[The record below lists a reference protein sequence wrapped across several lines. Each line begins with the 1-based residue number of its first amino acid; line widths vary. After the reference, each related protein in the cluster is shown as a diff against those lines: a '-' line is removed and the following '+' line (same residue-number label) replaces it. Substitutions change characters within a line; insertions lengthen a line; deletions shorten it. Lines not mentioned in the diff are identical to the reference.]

1 MQPPQPYQSNSNRNQ
16 GRIGWPC
23 PRAILTAVQTL
34 KPLETSL
41 STVLFGQEQVIRE
54 LLATA
59 VAGGH
64 ALLEGLPGLGKT
76 LLAKAFA
83 EASGLSHR
91 RIPFTPDLLPT
102 DVTGTEILEDSQF
115 VFCPGP
121 LFAQVVLADEIN
133 RATPK
138 TQSALL
144 EAMQERG
151 VTVSGT
157 GYALPEPFMVL
168 ATQNPLELEGTYPL
182 PEAQLDRFMAKISV
196 QAPPRSTWIKILSE
210 EPANP
215 TPVGGLD
222 LLAAR
227 AESRQVVVSQTAL
240 EAIANTAQLA
250 SENKQLRMALSPR
263 GAKAWLNLAK
273 ALAYLAGR
281 PHLDWED
288 MRSAALPALSH
299 RLLLTEE
306 AQFEGVTVDAILQDL
321 LRRTMAK

>member
-1 MQPPQPYQSNSNRNQ
+1 MSNVRFQLSALQ
-16 GRIGWPC
+16 
-23 PRAILTAVQTL
+23 TA
-34 KPLETSL
+34 L
-41 STVLFGQEQVIRE
+41 SQVLFGQEQVIRE

-83 EASGLSHR
+83 EASGLSYR
-91 RIPFTPDLLPT
+91 RIQFTPDLLPA
-102 DVTGTEILEDSQF
+102 DVTGTEILEDGQF
-115 VFCPGP
+115 VFRPGP
-121 LFAQVVLADEIN
+121 IFAQVVLADEIN

-151 VTVSGT
+151 VTVGGT
-157 GYALPEPFMVL
+157 RYTLPEPFVVL

-182 PEAQLDRFMAKISV
+182 PEAQLDRFMSKITV
-196 QAPPRSTWIKILSE
+196 QAPPRATWIKILSE
-210 EPANP
+210 EPASP
-215 TPVGGLD
+215 TPVAGLD
-222 LLAAR
+222 LLLAR
-227 AESRQVVVSQTAL
+227 AESRQVVVSQPAL

-250 SENKQLRMALSPR
+250 SEEKHLRMGLSPR
-263 GAKAWLNLAK
+263 GAKAWLGLAR

-281 PHLDWED
+281 AHLDWED
-288 MRSAALPALSH
+288 LRSAAMPALSH

-306 AQFEGVTVDAILQDL
+306 AQFEGLQVAKIIQDL
-321 LRRTMAK
+321 LRRTMPK

>member
-1 MQPPQPYQSNSNRNQ
+1 VSEAR
-16 GRIGWPC
+16 
-23 PRAILTAVQTL
+23 VQVSVLQTTL
-34 KPLETSL
+34 SQ
-41 STVLFGQEQVIRE
+41 VLFGQEQVIRE

-83 EASGLSHR
+83 EASGLSYR
-91 RIPFTPDLLPT
+91 RIQFTPDLLPA
-102 DVTGTEILEDSQF
+102 DVTGTEILEDGQF
-115 VFCPGP
+115 VFRQGP
-121 LFAQVVLADEIN
+121 VFAQVVLADEIN

-157 GYALPEPFMVL
+157 RYPLPEPFLVL

-182 PEAQLDRFMAKISV
+182 PEAQLDRFMAKITV
-196 QAPPRSTWIKILSE
+196 QAPPRATWIRILSE
-210 EPANP
+210 EPSP
-215 TPVGGLD
+215 PQPVKGLN
-222 LLAAR
+222 LLEAR
-227 AESRQVVVSQTAL
+227 AEAQQVVVSQPAL

-250 SENKQLRMALSPR
+250 SEEKHLRMGLSPR
-263 GAKAWLNLAK
+263 GAKAWLALAK
-273 ALAYLAGR
+273 ALAYLEGR
-281 PHLDWED
+281 AHLDWED
-288 MRSAALPALSH
+288 LRSAAMPALSH

-306 AQFEGVTVDAILQDL
+306 AQFEGIQIAQIIQDL
-321 LRRTMAK
+321 LRRTMPK

>member
-1 MQPPQPYQSNSNRNQ
+1 MSEAR
-16 GRIGWPC
+16 
-23 PRAILTAVQTL
+23 VQVSVLQTTL
-34 KPLETSL
+34 SQ
-41 STVLFGQEQVIRE
+41 VLFGQEQVIRE

-83 EASGLSHR
+83 EASGLSYR
-91 RIPFTPDLLPT
+91 RIQFTPDLLPA
-102 DVTGTEILEDSQF
+102 DVTGTEILEDGRF
-115 VFCPGP
+115 VFRQGP
-121 LFAQVVLADEIN
+121 IFAQVVLADEIN

-157 GYALPEPFMVL
+157 RYPLPEPFLVL

-182 PEAQLDRFMAKISV
+182 PEAQLDRFMAKITV
-196 QAPPRSTWIKILSE
+196 QAPPRATWIRILSE
-210 EPANP
+210 EPSP
-215 TPVGGLD
+215 PQPVKGLN
-222 LLAAR
+222 LLEAR
-227 AESRQVVVSQTAL
+227 AEAQQVVVSQPAL

-250 SENKQLRMALSPR
+250 SEEKHLRMGLSPR
-263 GAKAWLNLAK
+263 GAKAWLALAK
-273 ALAYLAGR
+273 ALAYLEGR
-281 PHLDWED
+281 AHLNWED
-288 MRSAALPALSH
+288 LRSAAMPALSH

-306 AQFEGVTVDAILQDL
+306 AQFEGIQIAQIIQDL
-321 LRRTMAK
+321 LRRTMPK

>member
-1 MQPPQPYQSNSNRNQ
+1 MSEAR
-16 GRIGWPC
+16 
-23 PRAILTAVQTL
+23 VQVSVLQTTL
-34 KPLETSL
+34 SQ
-41 STVLFGQEQVIRE
+41 VLFGQEQVIRE

-83 EASGLSHR
+83 EASGLSYR
-91 RIPFTPDLLPT
+91 RIQFTPDLLPA
-102 DVTGTEILEDSQF
+102 DVTGTEILEDGRF
-115 VFCPGP
+115 VFRQGP
-121 LFAQVVLADEIN
+121 IFAQVVLADEIN

-157 GYALPEPFMVL
+157 RYPLPEPFLVL

-182 PEAQLDRFMAKISV
+182 PEAQLDRFMAKITV
-196 QAPPRSTWIKILSE
+196 QAPPRATWIRILSE
-210 EPANP
+210 EPSP
-215 TPVGGLD
+215 PQPVKGLN
-222 LLAAR
+222 LLEAR
-227 AESRQVVVSQTAL
+227 AEAQQVVASQPAL

-250 SENKQLRMALSPR
+250 SEEKHLRMGLSPR
-263 GAKAWLNLAK
+263 GAKAWLALAK
-273 ALAYLAGR
+273 ALAYLEGR
-281 PHLDWED
+281 AHLDWED
-288 MRSAALPALSH
+288 LRSAAMPALSH

-306 AQFEGVTVDAILQDL
+306 AQFEGIQIAQIIQDL
-321 LRRTMAK
+321 LRRTMPK

>member
-1 MQPPQPYQSNSNRNQ
+1 
-16 GRIGWPC
+16 
-23 PRAILTAVQTL
+23 
-34 KPLETSL
+34 
-41 STVLFGQEQVIRE
+41 VIRE

-83 EASGLSHR
+83 QASGLSYR
-91 RIPFTPDLLPT
+91 RIQFTPDLLPA
-102 DVTGTEILEDSQF
+102 DVTGTEILEDGRF
-115 VFCPGP
+115 VFRQGP
-121 LFAQVVLADEIN
+121 IFAQVVLADEIN

-157 GYALPEPFMVL
+157 RYPLPEPFLVL

-196 QAPPRSTWIKILSE
+196 QAPPRATWIRILSE
-210 EPANP
+210 EPSP
-215 TPVGGLD
+215 PQPVKGLN
-222 LLAAR
+222 LLEAR
-227 AESRQVVVSQTAL
+227 AEAQQVVVSQPAL

-250 SENKQLRMALSPR
+250 SEEKHLRMGLSPR
-263 GAKAWLNLAK
+263 GAKAWLALAK
-273 ALAYLAGR
+273 ALAYLEGR
-281 PHLDWED
+281 AHLDWED
-288 MRSAALPALSH
+288 LRSAAMPALSH

-306 AQFEGVTVDAILQDL
+306 AQFEGIQIAQIIQDL
-321 LRRTMAK
+321 LRRTMPK

>member
-1 MQPPQPYQSNSNRNQ
+1 MQ
-16 GRIGWPC
+16 
-23 PRAILTAVQTL
+23 VTL
-34 KPLETSL
+34 KSLENSL
-41 STVLFGQEQVIRE
+41 QTILFGQERVIRE

-83 EASGLSHR
+83 EASGLSYR
-91 RIPFTPDLLPT
+91 RIQFTPDLLPA
-102 DVTGTEILEDSQF
+102 DVTGTEILEDGQF
-115 VFCPGP
+115 VFRPGP

-151 VTVSGT
+151 VTVGGT
-157 GYALPEPFMVL
+157 RYALPEPFLVL

-182 PEAQLDRFMAKISV
+182 PEAQLDRFMSKITV
-196 QAPPRSTWIKILSE
+196 QAPPRAIWIRILSE
-210 EPANP
+210 EPAAP
-215 TPVGGLD
+215 RPVEGLD
-222 LLAAR
+222 LLKAR
-227 AESRQVVVSQTAL
+227 RESQQVVVSQPAL

-250 SENKQLRMALSPR
+250 SEEKHLRMALSPR

-273 ALAYLAGR
+273 ALAYLSGR
-281 PHLDWED
+281 AHLDWD
-288 MRSAALPALSH
+288 DLRSAAIPALSH

-306 AQFEGVTVDAILQDL
+306 AQFEGLQVAQIIQDL
-321 LRRTMAK
+321 LRRSMPK

>member
-1 MQPPQPYQSNSNRNQ
+1 MALSSLQN
-16 GRIGWPC
+16 
-23 PRAILTAVQTL
+23 
-34 KPLETSL
+34 SL
-41 STVLFGQEQVIRE
+41 SGVLFGQEQVIKE

-64 ALLEGLPGLGKT
+64 GLLEGLPGLGKT

-83 EASGLSHR
+83 EASGLSYR
-91 RIPFTPDLLPT
+91 RIQFTPDLLPA
-102 DVTGTEILEDSQF
+102 DVTGTEVLENTQF
-115 VFCPGP
+115 VYRPGP
-121 LFAQVVLADEIN
+121 IFAQVVLADEIN

-157 GYALPEPFMVL
+157 RYPLPEPFMVL

-182 PEAQLDRFMAKISV
+182 PEAQLDRFMAKITV
-196 QAPPRSTWIKILSE
+196 VAPPRNTWLKILSE

-215 TPVGGLD
+215 TPIGGLD

-227 AESRQVVVSQTAL
+227 EASRLVVASQPAL
-240 EAIANTAQLA
+240 EAIANTAALA
-250 SENKQLRMALSPR
+250 QEERHLRMALSPR

-273 ALAYLAGR
+273 ALAYLSGR
-281 PHLDWED
+281 AHLDWED
-288 MRSAALPALSH
+288 LRASAVPALSH

-306 AQFEGVTVDAILQDL
+306 AQFEGIKVEGVLQDL

>member
-1 MQPPQPYQSNSNRNQ
+1 MSEAR
-16 GRIGWPC
+16 
-23 PRAILTAVQTL
+23 VQVSVLQTTL
-34 KPLETSL
+34 SQ
-41 STVLFGQEQVIRE
+41 VLFGQEQVIRE

-83 EASGLSHR
+83 EASGLSYR
-91 RIPFTPDLLPT
+91 RIQFTPDLLPA
-102 DVTGTEILEDSQF
+102 DVTGTEILEDGRF
-115 VFCPGP
+115 VFRQGP
-121 LFAQVVLADEIN
+121 IFAQVVLADEIN

-157 GYALPEPFMVL
+157 RYPLPEPFLVL

-182 PEAQLDRFMAKISV
+182 PEAQLDRFMAKITV
-196 QAPPRSTWIKILSE
+196 QAPPRATWIRILSE
-210 EPANP
+210 EPSP
-215 TPVGGLD
+215 PQPVKGLN
-222 LLAAR
+222 LLEAR
-227 AESRQVVVSQTAL
+227 AEAQQVVVSQPAL

-250 SENKQLRMALSPR
+250 SEEKHLRMGLSPR
-263 GAKAWLNLAK
+263 GAKAWLALAK
-273 ALAYLAGR
+273 ALAYLEGR
-281 PHLDWED
+281 AHLDWED
-288 MRSAALPALSH
+288 LRSAAMPALSH

-306 AQFEGVTVDAILQDL
+306 AQFEGIQIAQIIQDL
-321 LRRTMAK
+321 LRRTMPK

>member
-1 MQPPQPYQSNSNRNQ
+1 MSDARVQLSALQ
-16 GRIGWPC
+16 
-23 PRAILTAVQTL
+23 TA
-34 KPLETSL
+34 L
-41 STVLFGQEQVIRE
+41 SQVLFGQEQVIRE

-83 EASGLSHR
+83 EASGLSYR
-91 RIPFTPDLLPT
+91 RIQFTPDLLPA
-102 DVTGTEILEDSQF
+102 DVTGTEILEEGQF
-115 VFCPGP
+115 VFRQGP
-121 LFAQVVLADEIN
+121 IFAQVVLADEIN

-151 VTVSGT
+151 VTVGGT
-157 GYALPEPFMVL
+157 RYTLPEPFIVL

-182 PEAQLDRFMAKISV
+182 PEAQLDRFMSKITV
-196 QAPPRSTWIKILSE
+196 QAPPRATWIKILSQ
-210 EPANP
+210 EPVSP
-215 TPVGGLD
+215 EPVAGLD
-222 LLAAR
+222 LLLAR
-227 AESRQVVVSQTAL
+227 AESRQVVVSQPAL

-250 SENKQLRMALSPR
+250 GEEKHLRMGLSPR

-281 PHLDWED
+281 AHLDWD
-288 MRSAALPALSH
+288 DLRSAAMPALSH

-306 AQFEGVTVDAILQDL
+306 AQFEGIQVAQIVQDL

>member
-1 MQPPQPYQSNSNRNQ
+1 VSEAR
-16 GRIGWPC
+16 
-23 PRAILTAVQTL
+23 VQVSVLQTTL
-34 KPLETSL
+34 SQ
-41 STVLFGQEQVIRE
+41 VLFGQEQVIRE

-83 EASGLSHR
+83 EASGLSYR
-91 RIPFTPDLLPT
+91 RIQFTPDLLPA
-102 DVTGTEILEDSQF
+102 DVTGTEILEDGQF
-115 VFCPGP
+115 VFRQGP
-121 LFAQVVLADEIN
+121 VFAQVVLADEIN

-157 GYALPEPFMVL
+157 RYPLPEPFLVL

-182 PEAQLDRFMAKISV
+182 PEAQLDRFMAKITV
-196 QAPPRSTWIKILSE
+196 QAPPRATWIRILSE
-210 EPANP
+210 EPSP
-215 TPVGGLD
+215 PQPVKGLN
-222 LLAAR
+222 LLEAR
-227 AESRQVVVSQTAL
+227 AEAQQVVVSQPAL

-250 SENKQLRMALSPR
+250 GEEKHLRMGLSPR
-263 GAKAWLNLAK
+263 GAKAWLALAK
-273 ALAYLAGR
+273 ALAYLEGR
-281 PHLDWED
+281 AHLDWED
-288 MRSAALPALSH
+288 LRSAAMPALSH

-306 AQFEGVTVDAILQDL
+306 AQFEGIQIAQIIQDL
-321 LRRTMAK
+321 LRRTMPK

>member
-1 MQPPQPYQSNSNRNQ
+1 MSEAR
-16 GRIGWPC
+16 
-23 PRAILTAVQTL
+23 VQVSVLQTTL
-34 KPLETSL
+34 SQ
-41 STVLFGQEQVIRE
+41 VLFGQEQVIRE

-83 EASGLSHR
+83 EASGLSYR
-91 RIPFTPDLLPT
+91 RIQFTPDLLPA
-102 DVTGTEILEDSQF
+102 DVTGTEILEDGQF
-115 VFCPGP
+115 VFRQGP
-121 LFAQVVLADEIN
+121 VFAQVVLADEIN

-157 GYALPEPFMVL
+157 RYPLPEPFLVL

-182 PEAQLDRFMAKISV
+182 PEAQLDRFMAKITV
-196 QAPPRSTWIKILSE
+196 QAPPRATWIRILSE
-210 EPANP
+210 EPSP
-215 TPVGGLD
+215 PQPVKGLN
-222 LLAAR
+222 LLEAR
-227 AESRQVVVSQTAL
+227 AEAQQVVVSQPAL

-250 SENKQLRMALSPR
+250 SEEKHLRMGLSPR
-263 GAKAWLNLAK
+263 GAKAWLALAK
-273 ALAYLAGR
+273 ALAYLEGR
-281 PHLDWED
+281 AHLDWED
-288 MRSAALPALSH
+288 LRSAAMPALSH

-306 AQFEGVTVDAILQDL
+306 AQFEGIQIAQIIQDL
-321 LRRTMAK
+321 LRRTMPK